1 MTCGDWGGVTTR
13 GEPCKRKAGWGVPG
27 TDDGR
32 CKDHLE
38 QEPAEPPP
46 PSDWPVVVV
55 APDGYRLVVEATD
68 YRDGGFGRVELDR
81 VPVDDVQTTLQHGAW
96 SALLLAAAE
105 HRRTITLP
113 AVSLNVAA
121 GRVIGTVVET

>member
-1 MTCGDWGGVTTR
+1 MTCGDWGGITTR

-38 QEPAEPPP
+38 QEPA
-46 PSDWPVVVV
+46 PSPSADWPVVVT
-55 APDGYRLVVEATD
+55 APDGYRIVVEATD

-81 VPVDDVQTTLQHGAW
+81 VPVEEFVVDPQRGAW

-105 HRRTITLP
+105 YKSK
-113 AVSLNVAA
+113 VSLPVAA
-121 GRVIGTVVET
+121 LNLAAGGVIGTTVET